1 MNRFWVL
8 LTFTIAVGL
17 ILPGCAAKKTVQR
30 VEVDSVIDLSGR
42 WNDTDSRL
50 TADAIIVDCLNDPW
64 IIRHTSETS
73 GKKPTVIVGAIRNRS
88 AEHIAIMTFINDIER
103 AFIKSGQVSVVAS
116 ALERG
121 ELRTEKEDQRVFAD
135 PATIKQMGKELGADY
150 MMTGEINTIQDQEGG
165 EKVTFYQIDL
175 TLTNLETNVKIWMGG
190 KKIKKYITR
199 SRYSS

>member
-1 MNRFWVL
+1 MKRLWVL
-8 LTFTIAVGL
+8 LTFMIVMGL
-17 ILPGCAAKKTVQR
+17 ILSGCAARKTVQR

-42 WNDTDSRL
+42 WNDTDSRM

-64 IIRHTSETS
+64 IIQHMSSSKGE
-73 GKKPTVIVGAIRNRS
+73 KPTVIVGAIRNKS
-88 AEHIAIMTFINDIER
+88 AEHIAVMTFINDVEK
-103 AFIKSGQVSVVAS
+103 AFIKSGQVTVVAS

-135 PATIKQMGKELGADY
+135 PATIKQMGKELGADF

-165 EKVTFYQIDL
+165 EKVTFYQVDL
-175 TLTNLETNVKIWMGG
+175 TLTSIETNVKTWMGG

>member
-1 MNRFWVL
+1 MKRLWVL
-8 LTFTIAVGL
+8 LIFTIMMGL
-17 ILPGCAAKKTVQR
+17 ILSGCAAKKTVQR

-42 WNDTDSRL
+42 WNDTDSRQ

-64 IIRHTSETS
+64 IIQHMSS
-73 GKKPTVIVGAIRNRS
+73 SKGVKPTVIVGAIRNKS
-88 AEHIAIMTFINDIER
+88 AEHIAVMTFINDVEK
-103 AFIKSGQVSVVAS
+103 AFIKSGQVTVVAS

-121 ELRTEKEDQRVFAD
+121 ELRGEKEDQRVFAD

-165 EKVTFYQIDL
+165 EKVTFYQVDL
-175 TLTNLETNVKIWMGG
+175 TLTSIETNVKIWMGG
-190 KKIKKYITR
+190 KKIKKFISR